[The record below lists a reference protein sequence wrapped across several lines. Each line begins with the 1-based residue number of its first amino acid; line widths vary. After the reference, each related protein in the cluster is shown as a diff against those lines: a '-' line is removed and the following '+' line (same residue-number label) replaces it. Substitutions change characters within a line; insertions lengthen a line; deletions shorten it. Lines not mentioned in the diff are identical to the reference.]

1 MASSAP
7 RTSFLR
13 PLIGVVLIVAIL
25 MLAKTVIV
33 PLVLAIMLTFVL
45 TPVVN
50 AIQRC
55 GLGRLP
61 AVIATVI
68 LTGGL
73 CGLVGWVLAS
83 QARHLAQE
91 LPTHRKEIDEK
102 LAGLR
107 TNRGGTFPRLEK
119 MVREVIN
126 GQTEA
131 DTVRPKDVPKEP
143 VVVAKPPEPSNFE
156 QLISAAGP
164 ALEPLAQ
171 AGLVTVLVIFM
182 LIQRE
187 DLRNRLIGLPGH
199 GRLMGT
205 TRVLVESAH
214 RVSRFLL
221 TQTLINVGF
230 GTLFALG
237 LLLIGVP
244 YALLWGGL
252 AVVLRFV
259 PFIGSI
265 IASVF
270 PLILAFAVAPGW
282 TQPVLVLVLVV
293 VLELG
298 TANVAEPL
306 LIGHGTGV
314 SPIALLVAAAFW
326 TWVWGPIGLVLA
338 TPLTVCLVVL
348 GQNFPP
354 LRYFALLLGNAP
366 ALEPHIAYY
375 QRLLAHDAHEARQI
389 ADKQAQECGLEHV
402 CDDVL
407 LPALTMARLDRKNT
421 GLSVEDEAFVFQ
433 STKDILAKLP
443 DPVPPPSETS
453 AKAATAVDADR
464 RPGSPED
471 AAAGSE
477 TLRSATPGGEA
488 HGVLVLGC
496 PAHHEAEEI
505 SVLMLAQLLKAD
517 GCRVEPVST
526 RALPADVETRIEK
539 EHPALVFIAILPPGG
554 FPQARYLC
562 KRLRKRFAKLPIVVG
577 YWGSARNYDKVLV
590 RLRAAG
596 ASYVTTTLL
605 QTRSQIHALVN
616 YPADPS
622 RETAA
627 QAVPATLIGSAARAE
642 GAVSE
647 AGG

>member
-1 MASSAP
+1 MGTASSAP

-13 PLIGVVLIVAIL
+13 PLVGLVLIVAIL
-25 MLAKTVIV
+25 ILAKTVIV
-33 PLVLAIMLTFVL
+33 PLVLAVMLTFVL
-45 TPVVN
+45 APVVN

-55 GLGRLP
+55 SLGRLP

-68 LTGGL
+68 LTGLL
-73 CGLVGWVLAS
+73 CGLVGWGLAS

-102 LAGLR
+102 IAGLR
-107 TNRGGTFPRLEK
+107 KNREGTFPRLQK
-119 MVREVIN
+119 MIREVGN
-126 GQTEA
+126 GETEA
-131 DTVRPKDVPKEP
+131 DTVRHKDVSKEQ
-143 VVVAKPPEPSNFE
+143 VVVARPPEPSSLE
-156 QLISAAGP
+156 QLAITAGP
-164 ALEPLAQ
+164 VLEPLAQ
-171 AGLVTVLVIFM
+171 TGLVVVLVIFM

-230 GTLFALG
+230 GILFALG

-265 IASVF
+265 IAAVF

-282 TQPVLVLVLVV
+282 MPPVLVLTLVL
-293 VLELG
+293 VLELA
-298 TANVAEPL
+298 TANIAEPL

-348 GQNFPP
+348 GQNFAP

-375 QRLLAHDAHEARQI
+375 QRLLAHDAHEAKQI
-389 ADKQAQECGLEHV
+389 ADKQVHERGLEHV
-402 CDDVL
+402 CDEVL
-407 LPALTMARLDRKNT
+407 LPALALARLDRKNA

-433 STKDILAKLP
+433 STKDILQNLP
-443 DPVPPPSETS
+443 GPLPTSSESSPV
-453 AKAATAVDADR
+453 VDADR
-464 RPGSPED
+464 RLDSPKEGALE
-471 AAAGSE
+471 AA
-477 TLRSATPGGEA
+477 P

-496 PAHHEAEEI
+496 PAHNEAEEI
-505 SVLMLAQLLKAD
+505 SVLMLAQLLKPD
-517 GCRVEPVST
+517 ECRVEPIST
-526 RALPADVETRIEK
+526 RALPADVEARIEK
-539 EHPALVFIAILPPGG
+539 ESPALVFIAILPPGG
-554 FPQARYLC
+554 FLQARYLC
-562 KRLRKRFAKLPIVVG
+562 KRLRKRFVNLPIVVG
-577 YWGSARNYDKVLV
+577 YWGPVRHYDKVLV

-596 ASYVTTTLL
+596 ASYVMTSLL
-605 QTRSQIHALVN
+605 QSRSQIRAIVSH
-616 YPADPS
+616 PADAS
-622 RETAA
+622 REPAA
-627 QAVPATLIGSAARAE
+627 QAAPATSVGGSARVYGAE
-642 GAVSE
+642 SK
-647 AGG
+647 AGT

>member
-1 MASSAP
+1 MATASHAP

-25 MLAKTVIV
+25 ILAKTVIV
-33 PLVLAIMLTFVL
+33 PLVLAVMLTFVL
-45 TPVVN
+45 APVVN

-55 GLGRLP
+55 GFGRLA

-68 LTGGL
+68 LTGLL

-102 LAGLR
+102 IAGLR
-107 TNRGGTFPRLEK
+107 TNREGTFPRLQK
-119 MVREVIN
+119 MVREVVN
-126 GQTEA
+126 GETEA
-131 DTVRPKDVPKEP
+131 DTVRPKDVSKEA
-143 VVVAKPPEPSNFE
+143 VVVARPTEPSNFE
-156 QLISAAGP
+156 QLVNAAGP
-164 ALEPLAQ
+164 ILEPLAQ
-171 AGLVTVLVIFM
+171 TGLVVVLVIFM

-230 GTLFALG
+230 GIVFASG

-265 IASVF
+265 IAAVF
-270 PLILAFAVAPGW
+270 PLILAFAVSPGW
-282 TQPVLVLVLVV
+282 TPPVLVLALVL
-293 VLELG
+293 VLELV
-298 TANVAEPL
+298 TANIAEPL

-375 QRLLAHDAHEARQI
+375 QRLLAHDANEARQI
-389 ADKQAQECGLEHV
+389 ADKQAQERGLDQV

-407 LPALTMARLDRKNT
+407 LP
-421 GLSVEDEAFVFQ
+421 G
-433 STKDILAKLP
+433 
-443 DPVPPPSETS
+443 
-453 AKAATAVDADR
+453 
-464 RPGSPED
+464 
-471 AAAGSE
+471 
-477 TLRSATPGGEA
+477 
-488 HGVLVLGC
+488 
-496 PAHHEAEEI
+496 
-505 SVLMLAQLLKAD
+505 
-517 GCRVEPVST
+517 
-526 RALPADVETRIEK
+526 
-539 EHPALVFIAILPPGG
+539 
-554 FPQARYLC
+554 
-562 KRLRKRFAKLPIVVG
+562 
-577 YWGSARNYDKVLV
+577 
-590 RLRAAG
+590 AG
-596 ASYVTTTLL
+596 AGPPRP
-605 QTRSQIHALVN
+605 QECGI
-616 YPADPS
+616 
-622 RETAA
+622 
-627 QAVPATLIGSAARAE
+627 IG
-642 GAVSE
+642 
-647 AGG
+647 

>member
-1 MASSAP
+1 MATASPAP

-13 PLIGVVLIVAIL
+13 PLVGVVLIVAIL
-25 MLAKTVIV
+25 ILAKTVIV

-45 TPVVN
+45 GPVVN

-55 GLGRLP
+55 GLGRLA

-68 LTGGL
+68 LTAVL

-107 TNRGGTFPRLEK
+107 TNRGGTFPRLQK
-119 MVREVIN
+119 MVREVVN
-126 GQTEA
+126 GETEA
-131 DTVRPKDVPKEP
+131 DTARPKEVSKEP
-143 VVVAKPPEPSNFE
+143 VVVARPPEPSNFE
-156 QLISAAGP
+156 QLINAAGP
-164 ALEPLAQ
+164 VLEPLAQ
-171 AGLVTVLVIFM
+171 TGLVVVLVIFM

-205 TRVLVESAH
+205 TRVLVESGH

-230 GTLFALG
+230 GILFALG

-282 TQPVLVLVLVV
+282 TPPVLVLVLIV

-298 TANVAEPL
+298 TANIAEPL

-348 GQNFPP
+348 GQNFAP

-366 ALEPHIAYY
+366 PLEPHIAYY
-375 QRLLAHDAHEARQI
+375 QRLLAHDAHEAGQI
-389 ADKQAQECGLEHV
+389 ADKQAQERGLEHV

-407 LPALTMARLDRKNT
+407 LPALALARLDRKNA

-433 STKDILAKLP
+433 STKDILEKLP
-443 DPVPPPSETS
+443 GSVPPHSASPATS
-453 AKAATAVDADR
+453 SSVVDADR
-464 RPGSPED
+464 KPGSPPD
-471 AAAGSE
+471 AALGA
-477 TLRSATPGGEA
+477 AA

-505 SVLMLAQLLKAD
+505 SVLMLAQLLKPD
-517 GCRVEPVST
+517 ECRVEPIST
-526 RALPADVETRIEK
+526 RALPADVEARIEREK
-539 EHPALVFIAILPPGG
+539 PALVFIAILPPGG

-562 KRLRKRFAKLPIVVG
+562 KRLRKRFTNLPIIVG
-577 YWGSARNYDKVLV
+577 YWGPVRHYDKVLV
-590 RLRAAG
+590 RLRVAG
-596 ASYVTTTLL
+596 ASYVTTSLL
-605 QTRSQIHALVN
+605 QSRSQIRAIVSH
-616 YPADPS
+616 PAEAG
-622 RETAA
+622 RKQAA
-627 QAVPATLIGSAARAE
+627 QAVAATAVDGSSRVYGAE
-642 GAVSE
+642 SKAVT
-647 AGG
+647 